1 MILTD
6 NENLNHLQLKR
17 LLGPRQDGTYPP
29 LENNQLVLTKSQA
42 TPDNPL
48 AYSTLTIRAGE
59 NNDSKSIREDLYQ
72 LAKQFETNN
81 IHLVNS
87 QLEIGVF
94 DKIKNVSLNNCHMTI
109 GQDAIPS
116 TFKNAQLNNV
126 KTAEF
131 NQTPII
137 NMENVLIEN
146 ATIKNSPDIS
156 NTSLRG
162 IDTVTIS
169 SAMVKDVHIHT
180 TQKNEP
186 TELVIQNGVFKEPI
200 THSLPFDA
208 QKPFTGKQTIS
219 GNMLEKLPERPQLPQ
234 KDNVT
239 LPKGIYLT
247 ASENGHRDLKINVC
261 EAEPNSFINNGDHA
275 LLISQNNITPYP
287 ITPDTTITF
296 YNPTLKNNIT
306 LRPNIGLKETQLE
319 ELYEASK
326 GTGTTLMHNSHI
338 TAYESLTLEN
348 TTLNNS
354 NITLYRKQPTDTYPH
369 IKNSYLS
376 NVQQQGTTI
385 DNETSQIDPNQ
396 FNTQLNQAL
405 QH

>member
-1 MILTD
+1 MLLTT
-6 NENLNHLQLKR
+6 NKKLNHLQLQR
-17 LLGPRQDGTYPP
+17 LLGKDDNYPP

-59 NNDSKSIREDLYQ
+59 NNDTQSIREDLYQ
-72 LAKQFETNN
+72 LAKQFETND

-94 DKIKNVSLNNCHMTI
+94 DNIKNVSLVNCHITI
-109 GQDAIPS
+109 GQDTIPS
-116 TFKNAQLNNV
+116 TFKKAQLRNV

-131 NQTPII
+131 NQAPIV
-137 NMENVLIEN
+137 NMQNVLIEN
-146 ATIKNSPDIS
+146 ATITNSPDIS

-162 IDTVTIS
+162 IDTITIS

-180 TQKNEP
+180 TQKEEP
-186 TELVIQNGVFKEPI
+186 TELVIQKGIFKKPI
-200 THSLPFDA
+200 THNLTFDA
-208 QKPFTGKQTIS
+208 QHPFIGKQTIS
-219 GNMLEKLPERPQLPQ
+219 GNMLERLPESPQIPQ
-234 KDNVT
+234 KDDAR
-239 LPKGIYLT
+239 LPKGITLT
-247 ASENGHRDLKINVC
+247 ASENGYRDLKINVC
-261 EAEPNSFINNGDHA
+261 EADAKSFINNGEHA
-275 LLISQNNITPYP
+275 LLVSQNTVTPYP

-296 YNPTLKNNIT
+296 YNPNLKNSIT
-306 LRPNIGLKETQLE
+306 LRPSIGLKETQLE
-319 ELYEASK
+319 QLYEASK

-354 NITLYRKQPTDTYPH
+354 DITLYRKQPTDAYPH

-376 NVQQQGTTI
+376 DIQQQGTTI

-396 FNTQLNQAL
+396 FNTTPTQNL